1 MTWRLPAIL
10 LIVLSVIGAG
20 ISIPSM
26 ARRLSARQNHLVWFD
41 KPISANNF
49 KYRDEPVELASVAA
63 PGAPAAPQGTNV
75 APVSSAIEIRY
86 RGATH
91 TVPIVDGQRDDP
103 RLPGLLRYEDWLRV
117 LVVAEGA
124 RTEVLLKEAIERGEV
139 QPRLVVVMRRPP
151 EGFDPE
157 SWGRVRRKEFRYTF
171 VQLLP
176 PPALAADGSPFKIID
191 RSFADLRKLG
201 DRDYRT
207 ANNLDG
213 DYWMYAAMAHVT
225 PPTLMGSTKGPIQE
239 AMRSMG
245 WTWPASAMSIV
256 GLAGGIAVLAVSGP
270 RRVPTDQPVA

>member
-1 MTWRLPAIL
+1 
-10 LIVLSVIGAG
+10 
-20 ISIPSM
+20 M

-49 KYRDEPVELASVAA
+49 KYRDEPVELASIAS
-63 PGAPAAPQGTNV
+63 PSAPAPASAEPPSTTNTAP
-75 APVSSAIEIRY
+75 ASSALEIRY

-124 RTEVLLKEAIERGEV
+124 RTEVLLTEAIERGEI

-157 SWGRVRRKEFRYTF
+157 SWGRVRRKEFRYSF
-171 VQLLP
+171 VHLLP
-176 PPALAADGSPFKIID
+176 PPALAADGSPFEVID

-201 DRDYRT
+201 DRDYRA
-207 ANNLDG
+207 ANDLDG

-245 WTWPASAMSIV
+245 WTWPASATSIV

-270 RRVPTDQPVA
+270 RRMPADQPLA